1 VVTLTSHWND
11 TVKNSIRVFVTRML
25 YSYIKEFL
33 YRKIQMLPGVGL
45 TLRRNPSNITFGKVD
60 SYNSCYVKIERS
72 SCCTNSVVM
81 GPVIAS
87 LVLYGIERI
96 CTRVFAGQL
105 LRKGIGRKV
114 RRLTVMMTR
123 VEVLSDVI
131 PDFIDD
137 VLDWF
142 MGSM

>member
-1 VVTLTSHWND
+1 
-11 TVKNSIRVFVTRML
+11 
-25 YSYIKEFL
+25 
-33 YRKIQMLPGVGL
+33 
-45 TLRRNPSNITFGKVD
+45 
-60 SYNSCYVKIERS
+60 
-72 SCCTNSVVM
+72 M

-105 LRKGIGRKV
+105 LRKGIRRKV